1 MFYRNKDNN
10 QHISIIKKHD
20 PIHIHNSNI
29 YTISHAYGKLSTH
42 PTQKR
47 TELESRY
54 RKKSYKYP
62 AARISGLSKY
72 ERKHTKKQLEKNL
85 QHI

>member
-20 PIHIHNSNI
+20 PIHINNSNI

-85 QHI
+85 QPI